1 MLRKDSKHLN
11 LKLLYAVSLIATVFV
26 INLLRGSGK
35 KPSIVGNTR
44 CSGSDWFLFSL
55 LFVVGILG
63 TIMSAV
69 WVDRDYKRKQMVG
82 YDFIESEMQ
91 MTHITIAKLGILGF
105 FSGFL

>member
-1 MLRKDSKHLN
+1 
-11 LKLLYAVSLIATVFV
+11 
-26 INLLRGSGK
+26 
-35 KPSIVGNTR
+35 
-44 CSGSDWFLFSL
+44 L

-63 TIMSAV
+63 TIISAV